1 KIPAPAAEGG
11 GDTEPRRLAGA
22 LATALPGW
30 IDAVALHKVGEAAMD
45 LLRAGNRHVDATQ
58 PWRAAKDPSKAGLVR
73 DALYT
78 LAETVRLASAVLSPI
93 TPTKSAEALRQLGA
107 PDASDLRV
115 ALRWGTL
122 APGSPV
128 DRGAVLFPRIETPT

>member
-58 PWRAAKDPSKAGLVR
+58 PWKAAKDPAKAGFVR

-78 LAETVRLASAVLSPI
+78 LAETVRFASSVLTPI
-93 TPTKSAEALRQLGA
+93 LPTKAPEALRQLGVTDGA
-107 PDASDLRV
+107 ADLRS
-115 ALRWGTL
+115 ALRWGALLPGTAT
-122 APGSPV
+122 APGV
-128 DRGAVLFPRIETPT
+128 VLF